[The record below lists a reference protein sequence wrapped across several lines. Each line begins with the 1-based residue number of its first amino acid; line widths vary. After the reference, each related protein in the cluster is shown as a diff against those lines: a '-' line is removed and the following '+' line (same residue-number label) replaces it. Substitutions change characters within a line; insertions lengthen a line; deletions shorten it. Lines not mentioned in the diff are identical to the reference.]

1 MGRAFGSIALALLL
15 GIVLTA
21 SPADA
26 GPVSAGTVLSG
37 VARGTRQAN
46 LDWYGFEG
54 DGGRLAPGSSMGLLA
69 GSEQVALSGLTPFV
83 PHVTLAD
90 PGSHTSPFVQRSLWV
105 QRGYDTQTLSFDS
118 GTSDGGTQGGLMP
131 VAAVP
136 EPASLLLLGTGL
148 VGIGRAW
155 RKRRS

>member
-1 MGRAFGSIALALLL
+1 MGRAFGSVALALLL

-26 GPVSAGTVLSG
+26 GPVSVGTALG
-37 VARGTRQAN
+37 AVARGTRQAN
-46 LDWYGFEG
+46 LDWLGIEG
-54 DGGRLAPGSSMGLLA
+54 GGGHLASGSGMARFA
-69 GSEQVALSGLTPFV
+69 GGEQVALGALTPLA

-105 QRGYDTQTLSFDS
+105 QRGYDTQALSFDS